1 MTAKIVRSRGV
12 VRMLLPGWV
21 TLVLLI
27 SPIAHAGDLSL
38 PSPSR
43 QGVISVEEALNSRRT
58 HRSFQG
64 RALSLTQFAQMLWA
78 AYGVTAVSGGR
89 QLKTAPSAGG
99 MYPIDIYAVV
109 GDGGV
114 ESVAPGV
121 YHYLPESHAVR
132 SVSSG
137 DVRKEVANACLR
149 QLWMAEA
156 PLFLVITGEYA
167 RSNAKYGP
175 RGVVY
180 THIEA
185 GHVGQNVFLQAE
197 ALGLKAAIV
206 GAFQKEDV
214 VKALRIPAA
223 HEPLL
228 IMPVGFPG

>member
-1 MTAKIVRSRGV
+1 
-12 VRMLLPGWV
+12 
-21 TLVLLI
+21 
-27 SPIAHAGDLSL
+27 
-38 PSPSR
+38 
-43 QGVISVEEALNSRRT
+43 
-58 HRSFQG
+58 
-64 RALSLTQFAQMLWA
+64 
-78 AYGVTAVSGGR
+78 
-89 QLKTAPSAGG
+89 
-99 MYPIDIYAVV
+99 
-109 GDGGV
+109 
-114 ESVAPGV
+114 
-121 YHYLPESHAVR
+121 
-132 SVSSG
+132 
-137 DVRKEVANACLR
+137 
-149 QLWMAEA
+149 MAEA
-156 PLFLVITGEYA
+156 PLLIVITGEYA

>member
-1 MTAKIVRSRGV
+1 MAKIVESRV
-12 VRMLLPGWV
+12 LVRVLLLSWVALMLLVSSVGY
-21 TLVLLI
+21 
-27 SPIAHAGDLSL
+27 AGDLSL
-38 PSPSR
+38 PAPSR
-43 QGVISVEEALNSRRT
+43 QGTVSVEEALNSRRT

-64 RALSLTQFAQMLWA
+64 RALNLTQFAQMLWA
-78 AYGVTAVSGGR
+78 AYGVTTVSGGR

-132 SVSSG
+132 AVSSG
-137 DVRKEVANACLR
+137 DVRKEVASACFR

-156 PLFLVITGEYA
+156 SLFLVITGEYA
-167 RSNAKYGP
+167 RSSVKYGP

-180 THIEA
+180 TQIEA

-197 ALGLKAAIV
+197 ALGLKSGIV
-206 GAFQKEDV
+206 GAFQKEDLM
-214 VKALRIPAA
+214 KALRIPAA

>member
-1 MTAKIVRSRGV
+1 MMEKIVRSRCL
-12 VRMLLPGWV
+12 VRMSLPGWV
-21 TLVLLI
+21 ALMLSA
-27 SPIAHAGDLSL
+27 SPIAYAGDLSL

-43 QGVISVEEALNSRRT
+43 QGVISVEEALSSRRT

-64 RALSLTQFAQMLWA
+64 RALNLTQFAQMLWA
-78 AYGVTAVSGGR
+78 AYGVTAVNSGR
-89 QLKTAPSAGG
+89 QLRTAPSAGG
-99 MYPIDIYAVV
+99 MYPIDIYAVI
-109 GDGGV
+109 GEGGV
-114 ESVAPGV
+114 ESVAAGV
-121 YHYLPESHAVR
+121 YRYLSDSHALR

-137 DVRKEVANACLR
+137 DVRKEVASACLR

-156 PLFLVITGEYA
+156 PLFIVITGEYA
-167 RSNAKYGP
+167 RSSAKYGP

-197 ALGLKAAIV
+197 ALGLKAGIV
-206 GAFQKEDV
+206 GAFQKEDL
-214 VKALRIPAA
+214 VKTLRIPAA

>member
-1 MTAKIVRSRGV
+1 MEKIVQS
-12 VRMLLPGWV
+12 RMLVRVFLPGWF
-21 TLVLLI
+21 TLMLLA
-27 SPIAHAGDLSL
+27 SSVGYAGDLSL
-38 PSPSR
+38 PAPSR
-43 QGVISVEEALNSRRT
+43 QGTVSVEEALNSRRT
-58 HRSFQG
+58 YRSFQG
-64 RALSLTQFAQMLWA
+64 RALNLTQFAQMLWA

-114 ESVAPGV
+114 ESVAAGV

-132 SVSSG
+132 AVSSG
-137 DVRKEVANACLR
+137 DVRSQVATVCLR

-156 PLFLVITGEYA
+156 PLIIVITGECA

-180 THIEA
+180 TQIEA

-197 ALGLKAAIV
+197 ALGLKAGIV
-206 GAFQKEDV
+206 GAFQKEDLM
-214 VKALRIPAA
+214 KALRIPAA